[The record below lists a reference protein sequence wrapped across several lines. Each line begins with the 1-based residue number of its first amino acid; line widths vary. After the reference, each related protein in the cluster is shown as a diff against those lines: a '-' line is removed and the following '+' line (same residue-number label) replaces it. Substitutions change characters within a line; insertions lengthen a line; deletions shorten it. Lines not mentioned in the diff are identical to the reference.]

1 MMLFPIDL
9 IGQLGFFRTI
19 FDYAYYV
26 RRPDSLAHCTEPV
39 LRKFNCWCK
48 AIIPDPGIPFS
59 QTIAP

>member
-1 MMLFPIDL
+1 MLFPIDL

-39 LRKFNCWCK
+39 SEN
-48 AIIPDPGIPFS
+48 S
-59 QTIAP
+59 IAGTKPSYLTRVYLSARL